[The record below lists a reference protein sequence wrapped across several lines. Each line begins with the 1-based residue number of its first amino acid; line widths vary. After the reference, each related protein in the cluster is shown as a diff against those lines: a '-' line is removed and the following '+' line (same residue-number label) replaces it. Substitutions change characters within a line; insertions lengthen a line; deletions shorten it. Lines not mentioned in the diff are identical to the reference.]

1 MAVNDKQDHLPQ
13 PASSRRPFPHHL
25 PQHERPFSEYPTEPW
40 QPARPDALRPTSRI
54 PRLLVWLL
62 FLLAFGSLA
71 ASLMMALGAGY
82 AIYRSET
89 IFPGVNVSGLD
100 VGGLPQETAVA
111 TLQAAWDAQTLT
123 LAVGDETR
131 ALPRPALGFRLDA
144 PATVAI
150 AHEQGR
156 SGASWRIFWENDGRF
171 PVEPVWGFDRAA
183 AEQTLRALA
192 ANVDR
197 PAQEARLEF
206 KDGRF
211 SALPGQSGRQL
222 DQPAALALLEQG
234 GAALLRNGRLDLP
247 LNPVQPTLNDLSAIA
262 EQANNRLTAV
272 LAIRAYDPIRDEAI
286 TWSLPPETWADWLVV
301 DPEAVAAGQFDW
313 SIDPAQA
320 TAYLQTQSADLGEGR
335 YVMAEEGGT
344 AVAQA
349 ISAQTPAIS
358 LRVYHRPRQ
367 HIVQS
372 GDTLAAIGRAYG
384 IPYPWIQQANPTL
397 GPLSIGQS
405 ITIPSP
411 DDLIPLPVVENKRII
426 VSIAQ
431 QRAWVY
437 EDGALKW
444 EWPASTGIAD
454 SPTAPGVFQ
463 IQSHELNAYAGNWD
477 LWMPHFLGI
486 YRPVPTSNF
495 MNGFHGFPT
504 RSGSQLLWT
513 GDLGRPVTYGCVL
526 LSSQN
531 AELLYN
537 WAENGVIVEIQP

>member
-1 MAVNDKQDHLPQ
+1 MMTRDKQDNLPGNL
-13 PASSRRPFPHHL
+13 PHHT
-25 PQHERPFSEYPTEPW
+25 PQRQRPFSEYPTEPW
-40 QPARPDALRPTSRI
+40 QPDRPAAPRRRA
-54 PRLLVWLL
+54 PRLLLWLL
-62 FLLAFGSLA
+62 FLFACAFLAFSLTIV
-71 ASLMMALGAGY
+71 LGAGY
-82 AIYRSET
+82 AIYRSDG

-100 VGGLPQETAVA
+100 VGGQPQATAVA
-111 TLQAAWDAQTLT
+111 NLQTAWDAQTLT
-123 LAVGDETR
+123 LAAGDEAR
-131 ALPRPALGFRLDA
+131 ALPRPALGFLLDA
-144 PATVAI
+144 PATIAI

-156 SGASWRIFWENDGRF
+156 TPESWRAFWQSGGRF
-171 PVEPVWGFDRAA
+171 PVEPLWQFDRALA
-183 AEQTLRALA
+183 GQTLLALA
-192 ANVDR
+192 AELDR
-197 PAQEARLEF
+197 PAQEARLEYSN
-206 KDGRF
+206 GRF
-211 SALPGQSGRQL
+211 VALPGQPGRQL
-222 DQPAALALLEQG
+222 DQPAVLALLEQG

-247 LNPVQPTLNDLSAIA
+247 LTPIQPSLTDLSAIA
-262 EQANNRLTAV
+262 EQANSRLTAV

-286 TWSLPPETWADWLVV
+286 TWSLPPETWADWLIV

-320 TAYLQTQSADLGEGR
+320 AAYLQAQAASLGEGR
-335 YVMAEEGGT
+335 YVKGEEGGT

-349 ISAQTPAIS
+349 IGAQTPAIT

-384 IPYPWIQQANPTL
+384 IPYPWIQQANPNL
-397 GPLSIGQS
+397 GPLSIGQT

-411 DDLIPLPVVENKRII
+411 DDLIPLPVVENKRVV

-431 QRAWVY
+431 QRTWVY

-454 SPTAPGVFQ
+454 SPTAPGIFQ

-486 YRPVPTSNF
+486 YRPVPTSGF

-504 RSGSQLLWT
+504 RGGSRLLWT
-513 GDLGRPVTYGCVL
+513 GDLGRAVTYGCVL

-537 WAENGVIVEIQP
+537 WAEDGVIVEIQP